1 MKYLDTKKLREL
13 RDYRERLRIKR
24 DKKLAPK
31 KKT

>member
-1 MKYLDTKKLREL
+1 MKYAETKKRREL
-13 RDYRERLRIKR
+13 RDYREKQRIKR